1 MERRSFLHFSHFP
14 LVFPSGLDFG
24 PSWAPFW
31 NGFGLLFLTFFA
43 SKTDQKINDFSHHFF
58 YEFGS
63 ILAPKMA
70 LGRGTVA
77 GKSPPRGVQDHL
89 EDVAVIF
96 CLSWL
101 RFGTLLDRF
110 WHDFGR
116 FWHPFSTDFGVDVW
130 FFGPFS
136 LTSGIAPFFFSR
148 FRSSLPSSSHAS
160 IWSLHLFIE
169 ASLYPCF
176 LLEYACS
183 LSSGMFVAVLFHSA
197 LLLYF
202 IFSTICSFIAWRLQ
216 SWPGGLREAIK

>member
-1 MERRSFLHFSHFP
+1 
-14 LVFPSGLDFG
+14 
-24 PSWAPFW
+24 
-31 NGFGLLFLTFFA
+31 
-43 SKTDQKINDFSHHFF
+43 
-58 YEFGS
+58 
-63 ILAPKMA
+63 MA

-77 GKSPPRGVQDHL
+77 GKSSPGGVVQDHL

-101 RFGTLLDRF
+101 RCGTLLGWF
-110 WHDFGR
+110 LLDFCR

-148 FRSSLPSSSHAS
+148 FRSSLPSSSPC
-160 IWSLHLFIE
+160 IYLSLRLFID
-169 ASLYPCF
+169 ASLYPWF
-176 LLEYACS
+176 LLEYECS

-202 IFSTICSFIAWRLQ
+202 IFSCICSFIAWRLQ
-216 SWPGGLREAIK
+216 SWPGGLREAIKYTYYIFYLYSYM

>member
-1 MERRSFLHFSHFP
+1 
-14 LVFPSGLDFG
+14 
-24 PSWAPFW
+24 
-31 NGFGLLFLTFFA
+31 
-43 SKTDQKINDFSHHFF
+43 
-58 YEFGS
+58 
-63 ILAPKMA
+63 MA
-70 LGRGTVA
+70 LGCSTIA

-101 RFGTLLDRF
+101 RFGTLLGRF
-110 WHDFGR
+110 LTDFNR

-136 LTSGIAPFFFSR
+136 FTSGIAPFFFSR

-169 ASLYPCF
+169 ASLYPWF
-176 LLEYACS
+176 LLGYECS

-202 IFSTICSFIAWRLQ
+202 IFSCICSFIAWRLQ